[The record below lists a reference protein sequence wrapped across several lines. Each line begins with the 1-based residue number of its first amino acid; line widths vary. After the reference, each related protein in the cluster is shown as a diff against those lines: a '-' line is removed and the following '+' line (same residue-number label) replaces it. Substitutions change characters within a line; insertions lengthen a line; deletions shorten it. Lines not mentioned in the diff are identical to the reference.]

1 MVEYGIAGA
10 ATAVPAAEKVLYTLE
25 KSGYFK

>member
-10 ATAVPAAEKVLYTLE
+10 ATAVPIAEQVFTTLI
-25 KSGYFK
+25 KKGYF